1 MRKLSVWVILLCI
14 ILSLTACGK
23 SETPTIPP
31 PEDMSG
37 IPGDV
42 MIPDA
47 SDTPTSEPE
56 ASAEISAP
64 EDSTTSPDKNTGST
78 TTNNPPANNAGGTTS
93 RPTDPPANN
102 TPSQPPA
109 TSTPTQPPATSTPPP
124 AKPTYT
130 EADYQAIINEIK
142 KYGEGK
148 GFIWEES
155 YTFEQG
161 HQYYGRPNLERDGY
175 DGVISRLKLHCDK
188 IATDVGICY
197 FKVVKHIY
205 EGNTEFVV
213 LYD

>member
-1 MRKLSVWVILLCI
+1 M
-14 ILSLTACGK
+14 
-23 SETPTIPP
+23 PP

-42 MIPDA
+42 MVPDA
-47 SDTPTSEPE
+47 SATSTSESEASTETTEPENSVESTDNDANSTATNTPTNNQAGANSR
-56 ASAEISAP
+56 SA
-64 EDSTTSPDKNTGST
+64 
-78 TTNNPPANNAGGTTS
+78 
-93 RPTDPPANN
+93 DPPANN
-102 TPSQPPA
+102 TPSQQPA
-109 TSTPTQPPATSTPPP
+109 TSTPTQPPATSNPTPV
-124 AKPTYT
+124 KPTYT

-142 KYGEGK
+142 AYGLAK

>member
-1 MRKLSVWVILLCI
+1 MRKLSIWVILLCVLFI
-14 ILSLTACGK
+14 LTACGK
-23 SETPTIPP
+23 DEAPTIPP

-37 IPGDV
+37 TPGDV
-42 MIPDA
+42 ILPDA
-47 SDTPTSEPE
+47 IDTPTSEPE
-56 ASAEISAP
+56 VPTETSTADNSTIST
-64 EDSTTSPDKNTGST
+64 DTGST
-78 TTNNPPANNAGGTTS
+78 AASPPANNQADTTS
-93 RPTDPPANN
+93 RQTAPPANS

-109 TSTPTQPPATSTPPP
+109 TSTPIPPTTSTPPP
-124 AKPTYT
+124 SQPTYT
-130 EADYQAIINEIK
+130 EADYQTIMKEIK
-142 KYGEGK
+142 KYGEDK

-188 IATDVGICY
+188 IETDVGICY
-197 FKVVKHIY
+197 FKVVKHSY